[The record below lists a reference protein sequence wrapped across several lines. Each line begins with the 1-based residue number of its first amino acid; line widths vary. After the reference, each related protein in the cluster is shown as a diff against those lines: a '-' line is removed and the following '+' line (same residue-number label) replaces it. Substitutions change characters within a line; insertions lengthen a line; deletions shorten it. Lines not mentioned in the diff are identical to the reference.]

1 MPYALSNIKVKKLDL
16 VSDPANHRHIT
27 LFKSLDGDDTVK
39 KEDILAAL
47 RDVELVKDLSDAD
60 RAQISKAFGIEVI
73 KATDDPKVEMST
85 AEQILKAVEAVLN
98 PEDGDKW
105 ADVPEPV
112 QKAVK
117 GLEQRLKKAEDKAA
131 TSEAHLTK
139 IRDAQRRT
147 VYIEKA
153 SAFKDLPGANPDDM
167 APILESLSEEHRAT
181 LTKVLMGSVEAIK
194 LTKMFKEVG
203 SGEVVE
209 GSAQAELESRV
220 SELRKADPKLTEAGA
235 ADRVLEE
242 DADLGRRINDEDR
255 ESAANRARR

>member
-1 MPYALSNIKVKKLDL
+1 MPYALSDIKVKKLDL
-16 VSDPANHRHIT
+16 VPDPANHRHIT

-39 KEDILAAL
+39 KEDILTAL
-47 RDVELVKDLSDAD
+47 KDLSDDD
-60 RAQISKAFGIEVI
+60 RAAMLKELGVKPDAKVI

-112 QKAVK
+112 KKAVK
-117 GLEQRLKKAEDKAA
+117 GLEQRLKKAEEGWSE
-131 TSEAHLTK
+131 SEAHLTK
-139 IRDAQRRT
+139 IRDAQRRA

-153 SAFKDLPGANPDDM
+153 SVFKDLPGANPDDM
-167 APILESLSEEHRAT
+167 APILESLSEEHQAT

-220 SELRKADPKLTEAGA
+220 SELRKADSKLTEAGA
-235 ADRVLEE
+235 ADRILEE